1 MLLSIPTLEFVQA
14 LFKFQQFPIQILP
27 KIFPKWIWIIPKLVP
42 KRTKIDAKCW
52 RSIQERPRGAQL
64 VAKSSQEALFAQSW
78 LQLGFRNLPKWRAS
92 RKKIDVKKQV
102 DFDLIFS
109 SFPLRFGSLF
119 GRFFDA
125 NLHCNNKKDI
135 LLKSLKILFLHGE
148 NRYFHRYWHLK
159 ILYFQSKVVCFGGHR
174 FRRHFGR
181 ILARFGG
188 AKTHDFRI
196 FFDVCAKQMGLA
208 GQMAAGTQNS
218 SQDRPFRGRLGSL
231 TRKKLSEPGPATR
244 VYYIFIIY
252 YY

>member
-1 MLLSIPTLEFVQA
+1 MNSHVETSKIMLLSIPTLEFVQA
-14 LFKFQQFPIQILP
+14 LFKFHQFPIQILP

-125 NLHCNNKKDI
+125 KLHCNNNLQK
-135 LLKSLKILFLHGE
+135 
-148 NRYFHRYWHLK
+148 
-159 ILYFQSKVVCFGGHR
+159 GH
-174 FRRHFGR
+174 
-181 ILARFGG
+181 I
-188 AKTHDFRI
+188 T
-196 FFDVCAKQMGLA
+196 KQ
-208 GQMAAGTQNS
+208 Q
-218 SQDRPFRGRLGSL
+218 
-231 TRKKLSEPGPATR
+231 
-244 VYYIFIIY
+244 
-252 YY
+252 